1 MLPLRQVVVALAQ
14 SAELTPVLATAPP
27 LPLPLPLPPLLFLVV
42 GAVAVIARLV
52 NQCHEES

>member
-14 SAELTPVLATAPP
+14 PAELATAPP
-27 LPLPLPLPPLLFLVV
+27 LPLPLPLPPLMFLVV